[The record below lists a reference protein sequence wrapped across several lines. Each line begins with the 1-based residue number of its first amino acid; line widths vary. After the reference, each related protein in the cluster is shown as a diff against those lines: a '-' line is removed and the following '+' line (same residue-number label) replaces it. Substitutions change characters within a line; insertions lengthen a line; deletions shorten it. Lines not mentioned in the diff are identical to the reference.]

1 MLLSACAQNKSLG
14 KEELKKAAQFYIDRG
29 REALMTLLTMEEKK
43 LLERA
48 ASLMDELL
56 ETLEVMQDSELVK
69 DLKIA
74 LREVEEGKTRPLDE
88 LIRELNLEDKV

>member
-1 MLLSACAQNKSLG
+1 LRVRVKTSFEDFIFRRGCE
-14 KEELKKAAQFYIDRG
+14 KE
-29 REALMTLLTMEEKK
+29 MTLLTAEEKE
-43 LLERA
+43 LLTRA

-56 ETLEVMQDSELVK
+56 ETLEVMQDRELVE

-88 LIRELNLEDKV
+88 LIRELNLEDEV